1 MNRSAAHDPRPDA
14 EWLAAELQA
23 QADGHEA
30 DRARIEAGFDRLT
43 ATAPRRAARR
53 RVGGPLRVRLLG
65 VPLGALA
72 AVATATI
79 AVGVTLG
86 VSDRTPHRASQAAAS
101 PSPSQAAV
109 TAGTRPPSTPTP
121 TPTTFHPAGTTSP
134 RGESA
139 PPVSAGPLTAAAAVD
154 LYSNEYWAQED
165 LTLTT
170 TTALHALHLV
180 ATISGGG
187 TVQSTGWW
195 STIPKD
201 ELDVTVSHDSAG
213 LVYDITLNP
222 GQTLQPTVYRFGLQ
236 FNHPAVGHSF
246 ALDAYTVTAITVADA
261 QQSSVRGTF
270 GG

>member
-14 EWLAAELQA
+14 AWLAAELRA
-23 QADGHEA
+23 QADEHEP
-30 DRARIEAGFDRLT
+30 DLARIEAGFTRLT
-43 ATAPRRAARR
+43 ADKPRRTTRR

-65 VPLGALA
+65 IPLGALA

-86 VSDRTPHRASQAAAS
+86 VSERTTHPASQAAAS
-101 PSPSQAAV
+101 PSPSRAAI

-134 RGESA
+134 RAESA
-139 PPVSAGPLTAAAAVD
+139 PPVSAGPLTATAAVD

-170 TTALHALHLV
+170 TSALHALHLTV
-180 ATISGGG
+180 TISGGA

-195 STIPKD
+195 TTITTD
-201 ELDVTVSHDSAG
+201 DLDVTVSQNSAG
-213 LVYDITLNP
+213 LVYDITLKP
-222 GQTLQPTVYRFGLQ
+222 GQTLQPTAYRFGLQ

-246 ALDAYTVTAITVADA
+246 ALDAYTATATTVAGA
-261 QQSSVRGTF
+261 KQASVRGTF